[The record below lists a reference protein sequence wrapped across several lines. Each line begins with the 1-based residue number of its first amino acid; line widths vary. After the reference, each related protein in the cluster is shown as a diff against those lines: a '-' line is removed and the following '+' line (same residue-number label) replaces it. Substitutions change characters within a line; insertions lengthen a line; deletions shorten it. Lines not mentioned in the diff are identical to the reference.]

1 MDNVELTMF
10 VSTIAVTMTMNDAS
24 GTISGPTIDPIRQ
37 TSPEAIDLAISIVN
51 TARFGALAV
60 FEPTTKLP
68 LVSRVAVAT
77 DQLGTPILLVSA
89 LSLHTKA
96 LLENKHCSLLL
107 GEPGKGD
114 PLAHP
119 RITLQCEA
127 SFLDPNERETKNVR
141 ERFLIAN
148 PKSRMYIDFADF
160 SFVRLMIGSAFL
172 IGGFGQAFQLNGA
185 QLRKPIE

>member
-1 MDNVELTMF
+1 MDNVEPTMF
-10 VSTIAVTMTMNDAS
+10 VSTIAMIMTINDAS
-24 GTISGPTIDPIRQ
+24 SPIIDPIRQ
-37 TSPEAIDLAISIVN
+37 TSPEAIDLAISIISA
-51 TARFGALAV
+51 ARFGALAV

-77 DQLGTPILLVSA
+77 DQMNTPILLVSA

-127 SFLDPNERETKNVR
+127 SFLDPNEGETKNVR
-141 ERFLIAN
+141 ERFLSSN

-172 IGGFGQAFQLNGA
+172 IGGFGQAFQLTGA
-185 QLRKPIE
+185 QLRRPMG